1 MRKKNLGRRILA
13 LVILAEVQSSMNKH
27 EIKWA
32 LEHEQ
37 QKTES
42 LIDINGINAHHIRDL
57 YAEIKRLKDVN
68 DKLIVRLNDKR
79 EENYQLRK
87 KLDVYQQQQIKEA
100 MDDAKL
106 EKSWKDLVGESTDN

>member
-1 MRKKNLGRRILA
+1 
-13 LVILAEVQSSMNKH
+13 MNKH